1 MWNLKTIQLFR
12 QQRTSRSNNNSN
24 LVFSLEKSGN
34 DRTNQRGRFHSR
46 TNQRFCFLSSVY
58 FILIRFYLNRD
69 INVSMWD
76 LWHYSNTPELNI
88 IVKLFRVIRIVRC
101 K

>member
-1 MWNLKTIQLFR
+1 
-12 QQRTSRSNNNSN
+12 
-24 LVFSLEKSGN
+24 
-34 DRTNQRGRFHSR
+34 
-46 TNQRFCFLSSVY
+46 
-58 FILIRFYLNRD
+58 
-69 INVSMWD
+69 MWD